1 MSSIEREKDKQ
12 KDKFI
17 DKQENKKTDR
27 KMDSFSKK
35 VCNRTKQ
42 FANITR

>member
-17 DKQENKKTDR
+17 DRKTKKQIEKWT
-27 KMDSFSKK
+27 DSFSKK